1 MVNITILNENE
12 LNMYNGLYNMD
23 FEQEKVW
30 LSFDGKYEIKE
41 KWERKGRRGV
51 STGKWCIKDDTNI
64 CQIYSEKIDSNS
76 CPHDTQKWF
85 NTNGKHLN
93 ILIDCEQ
100 EKPNDVKLS
109 QLYCHR
115 NTFDYAYIGMILS
128 WVYFIGILAGCGA
141 YCQ

>member
-1 MVNITILNENE
+1 
-12 LNMYNGLYNMD
+12 MD
-23 FEQEKVW
+23 FEQENVW
-30 LSFDGKYEIKE
+30 FSKNKKHEIMEIRDLKYEK
-41 KWERKGRRGV
+41 KYRKKVPKR
-51 STGKWCIKDDTNI
+51 WCITDGTNI

-128 WVYFIGILAGCGA
+128 WVYFIGILAGFGA